1 MMLRILNV
9 NNTLDLMTG
18 GGTAER
24 TFQMSRYLANQGALC
39 QVLTIDSDHLD
50 ERRVAALKVAALK
63 PAELEVLP
71 CLWRRFNFPKIDW
84 RTIRRLVNEADVIHL
99 MGHWSVLNALVFMAA
114 RSMRKP
120 YVVCP
125 AGALLV
131 YGRSKILKRF
141 YNWIVGQRIIRNASA
156 WIAIT
161 NDECAQFEA
170 YGVRREM
177 ITIIPNG
184 VNPDDYPGEGAT
196 EFREKHG
203 LGNRPF
209 ILFVGRL
216 NAIKGP
222 DILLE
227 AFCHDQQLWP
237 DWHLVFAGPDGG
249 LLSSLKS
256 HAANSTARDRI
267 HFIGYVGSSEKSAAY
282 QAADLLVIP
291 SRHEA
296 MSIVVLES
304 GISGTPVLIT
314 DQCGFDI
321 VDSIGGGKV
330 VPATVEGVHAG
341 LVEML
346 SDRAKLAVMGNRL
359 RDYVRDNYTW
369 DVVVRM
375 YLGLYRKLFAKA

>member
-1 MMLRILNV
+1 MRVLNV
-9 NNTLDLMTG
+9 NAMLDPVTG

-24 TFQMSRYLANQGALC
+24 TIQMSRALRDAGVDCSILTTNIGLSVENALGLGGVHVTAFRCLLQRYFIPLARYK
-39 QVLTIDSDHLD
+39 TIK
-50 ERRVAALKVAALK
+50 RVV
-63 PAELEVLP
+63 ESV
-71 CLWRRFNFPKIDW
+71 
-84 RTIRRLVNEADVIHL
+84 DVVHL
-99 MGHWSVLNALVFMAA
+99 MGHWTVLNALIFMAA

-125 AGALLV
+125 AGALMV
-131 YGRSKILKRF
+131 YGRSKMLKRF
-141 YNWIVGQRIIRNASA
+141 YNWIVGRRIIRNASA
-156 WIAIT
+156 CIAIT

-170 YGVRREM
+170 YGVRRDM
-177 ITIIPNG
+177 VTIIPNG
-184 VNPDDYPGEGAT
+184 VNPADFPREGAAG
-196 EFREKHG
+196 FREKHS

-227 AFCHDQQLWP
+227 AFCHGQQLWL

-267 HFIGYVGSSEKSAAY
+267 QFIGYVSGAEKSAAY

-304 GISGTPVLIT
+304 GISSTPVLLT
-314 DQCGFDI
+314 NQCGFD
-321 VDSIGGGKV
+321 VVERVGGGKV
-330 VPATVEGVHAG
+330 VPATVEGIHAG

-346 SDRAKLAVMGNRL
+346 SDRAKLAVMGSSL

-369 DVVVRM
+369 VVIVRM
-375 YLGLYRKLFAKA
+375 YLDLYRMLIAKS

>member
-1 MMLRILNV
+1 MRVLNV
-9 NNTLDLMTG
+9 NAMLDPVTG

-24 TFQMSRYLANQGALC
+24 TIQMSRALRDAGVDCSILTTNIGLSVESTPELGGIHVTAFRCLLKRYYIPLARYK
-39 QVLTIDSDHLD
+39 TIK
-50 ERRVAALKVAALK
+50 R
-63 PAELEVLP
+63 EVES
-71 CLWRRFNFPKIDW
+71 
-84 RTIRRLVNEADVIHL
+84 VDVVHL
-99 MGHWSVLNALVFMAA
+99 MGHWTVLNALVFMAA
-114 RSMRKP
+114 RGMRKP

-131 YGRSKILKRF
+131 YGRSKMLKRF
-141 YNWIVGQRIIRNASA
+141 YNWIVGRRIVRKASA

-161 NDECAQFEA
+161 NDECAQFVA
-170 YGVRREM
+170 YGVRRDM
-177 ITIIPNG
+177 VTIIPNG
-184 VNPDDYPGEGAT
+184 VNPPDFPREGAAR
-196 EFREKHG
+196 FKEKHG
-203 LGNRPF
+203 IGNRPF

-227 AFCHDQQLWP
+227 AFCHGQQLWP

-249 LLSSLKS
+249 LLNSLKS
-256 HAANSTARDRI
+256 HAANSSARDRI
-267 HFIGYVGSSEKSAAY
+267 HFIGYVGGAEKSAAY

-291 SRHEA
+291 SCQEA

-304 GISGTPVLIT
+304 GISGTPALLT
-314 DQCGFDI
+314 DQCGFD
-321 VDSIGGGKV
+321 VVERIGGGKV
-330 VPATVEGVHAG
+330 VPATVEGVQAG
-341 LVEML
+341 LVVML